1 MTRLSDMSWPEAT
14 ERARRG
20 AVLLLPVGAT
30 EQHGPHLPL
39 STDTDL
45 AVALSERVAELD
57 GRAVV
62 APALAFGSSGEHDGF
77 AGTLSIGTPATEQVL
92 VELAR
97 SASLHFSG
105 LVMVS
110 THGGN
115 LEAVRRAVHV
125 LRAEGRPTEV
135 WVPQW
140 GGDLH
145 AGRTETSLMLA
156 VAPER
161 VDMAAA
167 QAGDGR
173 PAADLLPRLRQH
185 GVRSVS
191 DNGVLGDPT
200 GATPEEGRRLL
211 AEAAHALSAVVDRA
225 AAVRTPAGAEP
236 R

>member
-1 MTRLSDMSWPEAT
+1 MTRLADMSWPEAS
-14 ERARRG
+14 EQAGRG

-39 STDTDL
+39 TTDTDL
-45 AVALSERVAELD
+45 AVAVAERAVELD
-57 GRAVV
+57 GRAIV
-62 APALAFGSSGEHDGF
+62 APALAFGSSGEHDDF
-77 AGTLSIGTPATEQVL
+77 AGTLSIGTHATEQVL

-115 LEAVRRAVHV
+115 LEALRNAVRV
-125 LRAEGRPTEV
+125 LRSEGRSAKV

-167 QAGDGR
+167 AAGDRR
-173 PAADLLPRLRQH
+173 PAADLMPLLRQH
-185 GVRSVS
+185 GVRAVS

-200 GATPEEGRRLL
+200 GANAEEGARLL
-211 AEAAHALSAVVDRA
+211 DEAAHALWAVVARQA
-225 AAVRTPAGAEP
+225 ARIPAGAEP

>member
-1 MTRLSDMSWPEAT
+1 MRRLSDMSWPEAT
-14 ERARRG
+14 EQASRG
-20 AVLLLPVGAT
+20 AVLLLPFGAT

-39 STDTDL
+39 TTDTDL
-45 AVALSERVAELD
+45 AVAVAERAAELD
-57 GRAVV
+57 GRAIV
-62 APALAFGSSGEHDGF
+62 APALAFGSSGEHDDF
-77 AGTLSIGTPATEQVL
+77 AGTLSIGALATEQVL

-105 LVMVS
+105 TVMVS

-115 LEAVRRAVHV
+115 LEALQRAVRV
-125 LRAEGRPTEV
+125 LRSEGRSTEV

-156 VAPER
+156 VCPGR

-167 QAGDGR
+167 EAGDR
-173 PAADLLPRLRQH
+173 RSAADLMPLLRQH
-185 GVRSVS
+185 GVRAVS

-200 GATPEEGRRLL
+200 GANAEEGARLL
-211 AEAAHALSAVVDRA
+211 DEAARALSAVVTRQA
-225 AAVRTPAGAEP
+225 TRTAAGAEP

>member
-1 MTRLSDMSWPEAT
+1 MTRLSNMSWPEAT
-14 ERARRG
+14 ERAGRG
-20 AVLLLPVGAT
+20 AVLLVPVGAT

-45 AVALSERVAELD
+45 AVALSERAAELD

-77 AGTLSIGTPATEQVL
+77 AGTLSIGTLATEHVL

-115 LEAVRRAVHV
+115 LEALQKAVRA
-125 LRAEGRPTEV
+125 LRSEGRSVEV
-135 WVPQW
+135 FVPLW

-161 VDMAAA
+161 VDMTAATV
-167 QAGDGR
+167 GDRR
-173 PAADLLPRLRQH
+173 PASDLMPLLRQH
-185 GVRSVS
+185 GVRAVS

-200 GATPEEGRRLL
+200 GASAEEGGRLL
-211 AEAAHALSAVVDRA
+211 DEAAHALWAVVARH
-225 AAVRTPAGAEP
+225 AVRTPARSEP